1 MEENPVWLKL
11 TIKYKEKEVV
21 KDTNEF
27 INFEGLK
34 NISKEEFN
42 IPPNE
47 FVKKLK
53 FKLNK
58 EEKYINNDADI
69 ISGMVEKD
77 DFNYILDLDL
87 VYDKKLNEAIKE
99 GLNKINKVILNL
111 CDKKKKKLFYF
122 TVFINS
128 IKLKKD
134 FEKVKLEFEKRKKEI
149 DDGIINYKKYEEKP
163 KKEILLEINKNIY
176 IEYKGEVKPYNKLN
190 EGNLEP
196 KLGDKGKNNEIEK
209 DFINKKRNE
218 FMEKINKLFQDNFD
232 NCKSEIKTL
241 IQNHKKVGGNNKNN
255 NKNNIEQKLQL
266 ILGEIK
272 EIKKIT
278 NDLKKREM
286 NAQGQNGDY
295 KNDYGRGSDTPLN
308 SRNFKG

>member
-34 NISKEEFN
+34 NISKDEFK
-42 IPPNE
+42 IPPDD

-87 VYDKKLNEAIKE
+87 VYDEKLKEAIKE

-163 KKEILLEINKNIY
+163 KKEILLKINKKIY

-196 KLGDKGKNNEIEK
+196 KLGDKDKNNEIEK

-218 FMEKINKLFQDNFD
+218 FMEKFNKLFQDNFD

-278 NDLKKREM
+278 KDLKIKEM

-308 SRNFKG
+308 SRDFKG